1 MENKK
6 EVNQETLDAT
16 ITYLEGLPT
25 DVDQGTAV
33 ANIDAWA
40 EKVRSTD
47 KPGMQEI
54 ADELQTLRSLLFS
67 GTGGARDG
75 KAIGSSMHKLGEQTK
90 KAAEHADS
98 SVADKLRTLGKW
110 LSQVGQGLS

>member
-1 MENKK
+1 MENNK

-25 DVDQGTAV
+25 DVDQNTAV

-40 EKVRSTD
+40 EKVRNTD
-47 KPGMQEI
+47 KPGMADI

-67 GTGGARDG
+67 GTGGQRDG
-75 KAIGSSMHKLGEQTK
+75 KAIGDSMHRLGEQTI
-90 KAAEHADS
+90 KAAEHADA
-98 SVADKLRTLGKW
+98 SVAEKLKTLGKW
-110 LSQVGQGLS
+110 LSRVGQGLK